1 MLQGSFGLIMRC
13 MSLIIMIILCLSC
26 VGEDCVGT
34 GVGQVTVIFKDA
46 PEQRSTDRIGHLN
59 CVHGAIIAYVDSVGR
74 EMGFNPR
81 SIGYDT
87 LDVPTYHGYAEII
100 HLYQAC
106 EEIPFLLPEGDSVMV
121 TYDQDARPVMRSLS
135 NDEYTRLYRLPE
147 SVPGLVHRNGYS
159 FRSVLRN
166 PRFMAAEK
174 YLTDSVSQRKY
185 PGLEKIFNEYHVDLD
200 SAGNVYN
207 NWRDRFSAKLDSLS
221 QTGKHGREYSRWYR
235 QTLLED
241 GYPVGRI
248 KQSDSLLHYITHLH
262 KLMGYLDVGYDSF
275 DYTGRFDYVAQDTTL
290 CMVARKSLLRHY
302 IDRINDTG
310 WIPYPDNIVNEYN
323 EKYHDLTGDGSFLRP
338 IIEKP
343 NVTSIDGYTYDLV
356 LKNITGNILPLAE
369 VIEKHRGKVIYMDM
383 WASSCGPCRKEM
395 PASRRLKDRLDSDG
409 VIFMYISSDRN
420 ESDWKRVVKEY
431 DLGDIGENYR
441 IVSAESK
448 FLKEIKF
455 RYIPRY
461 LIFDT
466 DGRLVNLDA
475 PRPSSSEIINEIGKY
490 IDWKKRSL
498 SLKY

>member
-1 MLQGSFGLIMRC
+1 MRC

-26 VGEDCVGT
+26 VREDCVGT
-34 GVGQVTVIFKDA
+34 GAGQVTVIFKDA

-200 SAGNVYN
+200 SAGNEYN

-241 GYPVGRI
+241 GYPVGHI
-248 KQSDSLLHYITHLH
+248 KQSDSLLRYVTHLH
-262 KLMGYLDVGYDSF
+262 KLMEYPDEGYDSF
-275 DYTGRFDYVAQDTTL
+275 DYTGRFDYVALDTTL
-290 CMVARKSLLRHY
+290 SKAARKSLLRHY

-310 WIPYPDNIVNEYN
+310 WVPYPDDVVDEYN
-323 EKYHDLTGDGSFLRP
+323 EKYLNL
-338 IIEKP
+338 
-343 NVTSIDGYTYDLV
+343 TSIL
-356 LKNITGNILPLAE
+356 
-369 VIEKHRGKVIYMDM
+369 
-383 WASSCGPCRKEM
+383 
-395 PASRRLKDRLDSDG
+395 
-409 VIFMYISSDRN
+409 
-420 ESDWKRVVKEY
+420 
-431 DLGDIGENYR
+431 
-441 IVSAESK
+441 
-448 FLKEIKF
+448 
-455 RYIPRY
+455 
-461 LIFDT
+461 
-466 DGRLVNLDA
+466 
-475 PRPSSSEIINEIGKY
+475 
-490 IDWKKRSL
+490 
-498 SLKY
+498 

>member
-1 MLQGSFGLIMRC
+1 MVGMNIRISYLLWIF
-13 MSLIIMIILCLSC
+13 IIFCFSC
-26 VGEDCVGT
+26 VGAENTET
-34 GVGQVTVIFKDA
+34 GSGKVTVIFKDA

-59 CVHGAIIAYVDSVGR
+59 CVHGAIIAYVDSTGC
-74 EMGFNPR
+74 EAGFNPR

-87 LDVPTYHGYAEII
+87 LEIPTYRGYAEMI

-106 EEIPFLLPEGDSVMV
+106 EEIPFLLPEGDSVTV
-121 TYDQDARPVMRSLS
+121 TYDQDARPVMRSL
-135 NDEYTRLYRLPE
+135 NNEEYTRLYRLPE
-147 SVPGLVHRNGYS
+147 SIPGLVHRNGYS
-159 FRSVLRN
+159 FRSILRN
-166 PRFMAAEK
+166 PRFQAAEK

-241 GYPVGRI
+241 GYPVGHI
-248 KQSDSLLHYITHLH
+248 KQSDSLLHYITHFH
-262 KLMGYLDVGYDSF
+262 KLMGYPDVGYDSF

-290 CMVARKSLLRHY
+290 CMAARKSLLRHY

-310 WIPYPDNIVNEYN
+310 WVPYPNNIVNEYN

-343 NVTSIDGYTYDLV
+343 NVSSIDGCTYDLV
-356 LKNITGNILPLAE
+356 LKDITGNGLSLAE

-383 WASSCGPCRKEM
+383 WASWCGPCRKEM
-395 PASRRLKDRLDSDG
+395 PASRWLKDRLDSDG

-420 ESDWKRVVKEY
+420 ESDWKRAVKEY
-431 DLGDIGENYR
+431 DLGDVGENYR

-448 FLKEIKF
+448 FLTEIKF
-455 RYIPRY
+455 RYVPRY

-466 DGRLVNLDA
+466 DGRLVNPDA
-475 PRPSSSEIINEIGKY
+475 PRPSSSEILNEIDKY
-490 IDWKKRSL
+490 IDR
-498 SLKY
+498 

>member
-1 MLQGSFGLIMRC
+1 MVGMNIRISYLLWIF
-13 MSLIIMIILCLSC
+13 IIFCFSC
-26 VGEDCVGT
+26 VGAENTET
-34 GVGQVTVIFKDA
+34 GSGKVTVIFKDA

-59 CVHGAIIAYVDSVGR
+59 CVHGAIIAYVDSTGC
-74 EMGFNPR
+74 EAGFNPR

-87 LDVPTYHGYAEII
+87 LEIPTYRGYAEMI

-106 EEIPFLLPEGDSVMV
+106 EEIPFLLPEGDSVTV
-121 TYDQDARPVMRSLS
+121 TYDQDARPVMRSL
-135 NDEYTRLYRLPE
+135 NNEEYTRLYRLLE
-147 SVPGLVHRNGYS
+147 SIPGLVHRNGYS
-159 FRSVLRN
+159 FRSILRN
-166 PRFMAAEK
+166 PRFHAAEK

-310 WIPYPDNIVNEYN
+310 WVPYPNNIVNEYN

-338 IIEKP
+338 IIAKP
-343 NVTSIDGYTYDLV
+343 NVSSIDGCTYDLV
-356 LKNITGNILPLAE
+356 LKDITGNGLSLAE

-383 WASSCGPCRKEM
+383 WASWCGPCRKEM
-395 PASRRLKDRLDSDG
+395 PASRWLKDRLDSDG

-420 ESDWKRVVKEY
+420 ESDWKRAVKEY

-441 IVSAESK
+441 IISAESK
-448 FLKEIKF
+448 FLTEIKF
-455 RYIPRY
+455 RYVPRY

-466 DGRLVNLDA
+466 DGRLVNPDA
-475 PRPSSSEIINEIGKY
+475 PRPSSSEILNEIDKY
-490 IDWKKRSL
+490 IDR
-498 SLKY
+498 

>member
-1 MLQGSFGLIMRC
+1 MVGMNIRISYLLWIF
-13 MSLIIMIILCLSC
+13 IIFCFSC
-26 VGEDCVGT
+26 VGAENTET
-34 GVGQVTVIFKDA
+34 GSGQVTVIFKDA

-59 CVHGAIIAYVDSVGR
+59 CVHGAIIAYVDSTGC
-74 EMGFNPR
+74 EAGFNPR

-87 LDVPTYHGYAEII
+87 LEIPTYRSYAEII

-106 EEIPFLLPEGDSVMV
+106 EEIPFLLPEGDSVTV
-121 TYDQDARPVMRSLS
+121 TYDQDARPVMRSL
-135 NDEYTRLYRLPE
+135 NNEEYTRLYRLPE
-147 SVPGLVHRNGYS
+147 SIPGLVHRNGYS
-159 FRSVLRN
+159 FRSILRN
-166 PRFMAAEK
+166 PRFHAVEK
-174 YLTDSVSQRKY
+174 YLTDSDIQRKH
-185 PGLEKIFNEYHVDLD
+185 PGLEKIFKEYYVDLD
-200 SAGNVYN
+200 SARNSYN

-221 QTGKHGREYSRWYR
+221 QTGKREWEYSRWYR
-235 QTLLED
+235 RTLLED
-241 GYPVGRI
+241 GCPVSRI
-248 KQSDSLLHYITHLH
+248 KQSDSLLHYVTHFH
-262 KLMGYLDVGYDSF
+262 KLMGYPDVGYDSF

-290 CMVARKSLLRHY
+290 CMAARKSLLRHY

-310 WIPYPDNIVNEYN
+310 WVPYPNNIVNEYN

-343 NVTSIDGYTYDLV
+343 NVSSIDGCTYDLV
-356 LKNITGNILPLAE
+356 LKDITGNGLSLAE

-420 ESDWKRVVKEY
+420 ESDWKRAVKEY

>member
-34 GVGQVTVIFKDA
+34 GAGQVTVIFKDA

-383 WASSCGPCRKEM
+383 WASWCGPCRKEM
-395 PASRRLKDRLDSDG
+395 PASRRLKERLDSGG

-420 ESDWKRVVKEY
+420 ESDWKRAVKEY

>member
-1 MLQGSFGLIMRC
+1 MVGMNIRISYLLWIF
-13 MSLIIMIILCLSC
+13 IIFCFSC
-26 VGEDCVGT
+26 VGAENTET
-34 GVGQVTVIFKDA
+34 GSGQVTVIFKDA

-59 CVHGAIIAYVDSVGR
+59 CVHGAIITYVDSVGR

-106 EEIPFLLPEGDSVMV
+106 EEIPFLLPEGDSVTV
-121 TYDQDARPVMRSLS
+121 TYDQDARPVMRSL
-135 NDEYTRLYRLPE
+135 NNEEYTRLYRLPE
-147 SVPGLVHRNGYS
+147 SIPGLVHRNGYS
-159 FRSVLRN
+159 FRSILRN
-166 PRFMAAEK
+166 PRFHAVEK
-174 YLTDSVSQRKY
+174 YLTDSDIQRKH
-185 PGLEKIFNEYHVDLD
+185 PGLEKIFKEYYVDLD
-200 SAGNVYN
+200 SARNSYN

-221 QTGKHGREYSRWYR
+221 QTGKREWEYSRWYR
-235 QTLLED
+235 RTLLED
-241 GYPVGRI
+241 GCPVSRI
-248 KQSDSLLHYITHLH
+248 KQSDSLLHYVTHLH
-262 KLMGYLDVGYDSF
+262 KLMEYPKEGYDPF
-275 DYTGRFDYVAQDTTL
+275 DYTGRFDYVALDTTL

-369 VIEKHRGKVIYMDM
+369 VIEKHRAKVIYLDM
-383 WASSCGPCRKEM
+383 WASWCGPCRKEM

-420 ESDWKRVVKEY
+420 ESDWKRAVKEY

>member
-1 MLQGSFGLIMRC
+1 MVGMNIRISYLLWIF
-13 MSLIIMIILCLSC
+13 IIFCFSC
-26 VGEDCVGT
+26 VGAENTET
-34 GVGQVTVIFKDA
+34 GSGKVTVIFKDA

-59 CVHGAIIAYVDSVGR
+59 CVHGAIIAYVDSTGC
-74 EMGFNPR
+74 EAGFNPR

-87 LDVPTYHGYAEII
+87 LEIPTYRGYAEMI

-106 EEIPFLLPEGDSVMV
+106 EEIPFLLPEGDSVTV
-121 TYDQDARPVMRSLS
+121 TYDQDARPVMRSL
-135 NDEYTRLYRLPE
+135 NNEEYTRLYRLPE
-147 SVPGLVHRNGYS
+147 SIPGLVHRNGYS
-159 FRSVLRN
+159 FRSILRN
-166 PRFMAAEK
+166 PRFQAAEK

-241 GYPVGRI
+241 GYPVGHI
-248 KQSDSLLHYITHLH
+248 KQSDSLLHYITHFH
-262 KLMGYLDVGYDSF
+262 KLMGYPDVGYDSF

-290 CMVARKSLLRHY
+290 CMAARKSLLRHY

-310 WIPYPDNIVNEYN
+310 WVPYPNNIVNEYN
-323 EKYHDLTGDGSFLRP
+323 EKYHDLTEDGSFLRP

-343 NVTSIDGYTYDLV
+343 NVSSIDGCTYDLV
-356 LKNITGNILPLAE
+356 LKDITGNGLSLAE

-383 WASSCGPCRKEM
+383 WASWCGPCRKEM
-395 PASRRLKDRLDSDG
+395 PASRWLKDRLDSDG

-420 ESDWKRVVKEY
+420 ESDWKRAVKEY

-448 FLKEIKF
+448 FLTEIKF
-455 RYIPRY
+455 RYVPRY

-466 DGRLVNLDA
+466 DGRLVNPDA
-475 PRPSSSEIINEIGKY
+475 PRPSSSEILNEIDKY
-490 IDWKKRSL
+490 IDR
-498 SLKY
+498 

>member
-34 GVGQVTVIFKDA
+34 GAGQVTVIFKDA

-59 CVHGAIIAYVDSVGR
+59 SVHGSIIAYVDSAGR

-121 TYDQDARPVMRSLS
+121 TYDQDARPVIRSLN

-159 FRSVLRN
+159 FRSILRN
-166 PRFMAAEK
+166 PRFRAAEK
-174 YLTDSVSQRKY
+174 YLTDSESQRKY
-185 PGLEKIFNEYHVDLD
+185 PGLEKIFNEYYVDLD
-200 SAGNVYN
+200 SAENVYN
-207 NWRDRFSAKLDSLS
+207 NWRDCFSAKLDSLS
-221 QTGKHGREYSRWYR
+221 QTGKRGREYSRWYR

-241 GYPVGRI
+241 GCPAGRI
-248 KQSDSLLHYITHLH
+248 KQSDSLLRYVTHLH
-262 KLMGYLDVGYDSF
+262 KLMEYPDEGYDSF
-275 DYTGRFDYVAQDTTL
+275 DYTGRFDYVALDTTL
-290 CMVARKSLLRHY
+290 SKAARKSLLRHY

-310 WIPYPDNIVNEYN
+310 WVPYPDDVVDEYN
-323 EKYHDLTGDGSFLRP
+323 EKYLNLTSDSSFTRP
-338 IIEKP
+338 VMEKP
-343 NVTSIDGYTYDLV
+343 NVSSMDGYTYGIV
-356 LKNITGNILPLAE
+356 LQDITGNRLSLAE
-369 VIEKHRGKVIYMDM
+369 VIEKHRGKVVYCDL
-383 WASSCGPCRKEM
+383 WASWCGPCRKEM
-395 PASRRLKDRLDSDG
+395 PASRRLKERLDSGG

-420 ESDWKRVVKEY
+420 ESDWKRAVKEY

>member
-1 MLQGSFGLIMRC
+1 MVGMNIRISYLLWIF
-13 MSLIIMIILCLSC
+13 IIFCFSC
-26 VGEDCVGT
+26 VGAENTET
-34 GVGQVTVIFKDA
+34 GSGQVTVIFKDA

-106 EEIPFLLPEGDSVMV
+106 EEIPFLLPEGDSVTV
-121 TYDQDARPVMRSLS
+121 TYDQDARPVIRSLN
-135 NDEYTRLYRLPE
+135 NDECSRLYRLPE
-147 SVPGLVHRNGYS
+147 SVSGLVHRNGYS
-159 FRSVLRN
+159 FRSILRN
-166 PRFMAAEK
+166 PRFRAAEK
-174 YLTDSVSQRKY
+174 YLTDSESQRKY
-185 PGLEKIFNEYHVDLD
+185 PGLEKIFNEYYVDLD
-200 SAGNVYN
+200 SAENVYN
-207 NWRDRFSAKLDSLS
+207 NWRDCFSAKLDSLS
-221 QTGKHGREYSRWYR
+221 QTGKRGREYSRWYR

-241 GYPVGRI
+241 GCPVSRI
-248 KQSDSLLHYITHLH
+248 KQSDSLLHYVTHLH
-262 KLMGYLDVGYDSF
+262 KLMEYPKEGYDPF
-275 DYTGRFDYVAQDTTL
+275 DYTGRFDYVVHDTTL
-290 CMVARKSLLRHY
+290 CERAKRSLLRHY

-310 WIPYPDNIVNEYN
+310 WVPYSDDVVDEYN
-323 EKYHDLTGDGSFLRP
+323 EKYLNLTGDGSFLRP
-338 IIEKP
+338 VTENP
-343 NVTSIDGYTYDLV
+343 NVSFIDGYTYDLV
-356 LKNITGNILPLAE
+356 LQNIAGNRLSLAE
-369 VIEKHRGKVIYMDM
+369 IIERHRAKVIYLDM
-383 WASSCGPCRKEM
+383 WASWCGPCRKEM

-420 ESDWKRVVKEY
+420 ESDWKRAVKEY

>member
-1 MLQGSFGLIMRC
+1 MVGMNIRISYLLWIF
-13 MSLIIMIILCLSC
+13 IIFCFSC
-26 VGEDCVGT
+26 VGAENTET
-34 GVGQVTVIFKDA
+34 GSGQVTVIFKDA

-59 CVHGAIIAYVDSVGR
+59 CVHGAIIAYVDSTGC
-74 EMGFNPR
+74 EAGFNPR

-87 LDVPTYHGYAEII
+87 LEIPTYRSYAEII

-106 EEIPFLLPEGDSVMV
+106 EEIPFLLPEGDSVTV
-121 TYDQDARPVMRSLS
+121 TYDQDARPVMRSL
-135 NDEYTRLYRLPE
+135 NNEEYTRLYRLPE
-147 SVPGLVHRNGYS
+147 SIPGLVHRNGYS
-159 FRSVLRN
+159 FRSILRN
-166 PRFMAAEK
+166 PRFHAVEK
-174 YLTDSVSQRKY
+174 YLTDSDIQRKH
-185 PGLEKIFNEYHVDLD
+185 PGLEKIFKEYYVDLD
-200 SAGNVYN
+200 SARNSYN

-221 QTGKHGREYSRWYR
+221 QTGKREWEYSRWYR
-235 QTLLED
+235 RTLLED
-241 GYPVGRI
+241 GCPVSRI

-262 KLMGYLDVGYDSF
+262 KLMGYPDVGYDSF

-290 CMVARKSLLRHY
+290 CMAARKSLLRHY

-310 WIPYPDNIVNEYN
+310 WVPYPNNIVNEYN

-343 NVTSIDGYTYDLV
+343 NVSSIDGCTYDLV
-356 LKNITGNILPLAE
+356 LKDITGNGLSLAE

-420 ESDWKRVVKEY
+420 ESDWKRAVKEY

>member
-34 GVGQVTVIFKDA
+34 GAGQVTVIFKDA

-121 TYDQDARPVMRSLS
+121 TYDQDARPVIRSLN
-135 NDEYTRLYRLPE
+135 NDECSRLYRLPE
-147 SVPGLVHRNGYS
+147 SVSGLVHRNGYS
-159 FRSVLRN
+159 FRSILRN
-166 PRFMAAEK
+166 PRFRAAEK
-174 YLTDSVSQRKY
+174 YLTDSESQRKY
-185 PGLEKIFNEYHVDLD
+185 PGLEKIFNEYYVDLD
-200 SAGNVYN
+200 SAENVYN
-207 NWRDRFSAKLDSLS
+207 NWRDCFSAKLDSLS
-221 QTGKHGREYSRWYR
+221 QTGKRGREYSRWYR

-323 EKYHDLTGDGSFLRP
+323 GKYHDLTGDGSFLRP

-420 ESDWKRVVKEY
+420 ESDWKRAVKEY
-431 DLGDIGENYR
+431 DLGDVGENYR
-441 IVSAESK
+441 IASVDSK
-448 FLKEIKF
+448 FLTEIKF

>member
-1 MLQGSFGLIMRC
+1 MRC

-26 VGEDCVGT
+26 VREDCVGT
-34 GVGQVTVIFKDA
+34 GAGQVTVIFKDA

-59 CVHGAIIAYVDSVGR
+59 SVHGSIVAYVDSAGR

-241 GYPVGRI
+241 GYPVGHI
-248 KQSDSLLHYITHLH
+248 KQSDSLLHYITHFH
-262 KLMGYLDVGYDSF
+262 KLMGYPDVGYDSF

-323 EKYHDLTGDGSFLRP
+323 EKYHDLTRDGSFLRP

-343 NVTSIDGYTYDLV
+343 NVSSIDGCTYDLV
-356 LKNITGNILPLAE
+356 LKDITGNGLSLAE

-383 WASSCGPCRKEM
+383 WASWCGPCRKEM
-395 PASRRLKDRLDSDG
+395 PASRWLKDRLDSDG

-420 ESDWKRVVKEY
+420 ESDWKRAVKEY

-448 FLKEIKF
+448 FLTEIKF
-455 RYIPRY
+455 RYVPRY

>member
-1 MLQGSFGLIMRC
+1 M
-13 MSLIIMIILCLSC
+13 
-26 VGEDCVGT
+26 GEDCVGT
-34 GVGQVTVIFKDA
+34 GAGQVTVIFKDA

-59 CVHGAIIAYVDSVGR
+59 CVHGAIIAYVDSTGC
-74 EMGFNPR
+74 EAGFNPR

-87 LDVPTYHGYAEII
+87 LEIPTYRSYAEII

-241 GYPVGRI
+241 GYPVGHI
-248 KQSDSLLHYITHLH
+248 KQSDSLLHYITHFH
-262 KLMGYLDVGYDSF
+262 KLMGYPDVGYDSF

-343 NVTSIDGYTYDLV
+343 NVSSIDGCTYDLV
-356 LKNITGNILPLAE
+356 LKDITGNGLSLAE

-383 WASSCGPCRKEM
+383 WASWCGPCRKEM
-395 PASRRLKDRLDSDG
+395 PASRQLKDRLDSDEI
-409 VIFMYISSDRN
+409 IFIYISSDRN
-420 ESDWKRVVKEY
+420 ESDWKQAIKEY
-431 DLGDIGENYR
+431 GLDDIGEDYR
-441 IVSAESK
+441 MMPAESK
-448 FLKEIKF
+448 FLTEIKF
-455 RYIPRY
+455 RYIPKY
-461 LIFDT
+461 LVFDRK
-466 DGRLVNLDA
+466 GRLVNADA
-475 PRPSSSEIINEIGKY
+475 PRPSSSGIISEIGKY
-490 IDWKKRSL
+490 ID
-498 SLKY
+498 

>member
-1 MLQGSFGLIMRC
+1 MVGMNIRISYLLWIF
-13 MSLIIMIILCLSC
+13 IIFCFSC
-26 VGEDCVGT
+26 VGAENTET
-34 GVGQVTVIFKDA
+34 GSGQVTVIFKDA

-87 LDVPTYHGYAEII
+87 LDVPTYHGYAEMI

-106 EEIPFLLPEGDSVMV
+106 EEIPFLLPEGDSVTV
-121 TYDQDARPVMRSLS
+121 TYDQDARPVMRSL
-135 NDEYTRLYRLPE
+135 NNEEYTRLYRLPE
-147 SVPGLVHRNGYS
+147 SIPGLVHRNGYS
-159 FRSVLRN
+159 FRSILRN
-166 PRFMAAEK
+166 PRFHAAEK

-241 GYPVGRI
+241 GYPVGHI
-248 KQSDSLLHYITHLH
+248 KQSDSLLHYITHFH
-262 KLMGYLDVGYDSF
+262 KLMGYPDVGYDSF

-343 NVTSIDGYTYDLV
+343 NVSSIDGCTYDLV
-356 LKNITGNILPLAE
+356 LKDITGNGLSLAE

-383 WASSCGPCRKEM
+383 WASWCGPCRKEM
-395 PASRRLKDRLDSDG
+395 PASRWLKDRLDSDG

-420 ESDWKRVVKEY
+420 ESDWKRAVKEY

-448 FLKEIKF
+448 FLTEIKF
-455 RYIPRY
+455 RYVPRY

>member
-1 MLQGSFGLIMRC
+1 MVGMNIRISYLLWIF
-13 MSLIIMIILCLSC
+13 IIFCFSC
-26 VGEDCVGT
+26 VGAENTET
-34 GVGQVTVIFKDA
+34 GSGKVTVIFKDA

-59 CVHGAIIAYVDSVGR
+59 CVHGAIIAYVDSTGC
-74 EMGFNPR
+74 EAGFNPR

-87 LDVPTYHGYAEII
+87 LEIPTYRGYAEMI

-106 EEIPFLLPEGDSVMV
+106 EEIPFLLPEGDSVTV
-121 TYDQDARPVMRSLS
+121 TYDQDARPVMRSL
-135 NDEYTRLYRLPE
+135 NNEEYTRLYRLPE
-147 SVPGLVHRNGYS
+147 SIPGLVHRNGYS
-159 FRSVLRN
+159 FRSILRN
-166 PRFMAAEK
+166 PRFHAAEK

-310 WIPYPDNIVNEYN
+310 WVPYPNNIVNEYN

-343 NVTSIDGYTYDLV
+343 NVSSIDGCTYDLV
-356 LKNITGNILPLAE
+356 LKDITGNGLSLAE

-383 WASSCGPCRKEM
+383 WASWCGPCRKEM
-395 PASRRLKDRLDSDG
+395 PASRWLKDRLDSDG

-420 ESDWKRVVKEY
+420 ESDWKRAVKEY

-448 FLKEIKF
+448 FLTEIKF
-455 RYIPRY
+455 RYVPRY

-466 DGRLVNLDA
+466 DGRLVNPDA
-475 PRPSSSEIINEIGKY
+475 PRPSSSEILNEIDKY
-490 IDWKKRSL
+490 IDR
-498 SLKY
+498 

>member
-34 GVGQVTVIFKDA
+34 GAGQVTVIFKDA

-383 WASSCGPCRKEM
+383 WASSCSPCRKEM

-420 ESDWKRVVKEY
+420 ESDWKRAVKEY
-431 DLGDIGENYR
+431 DLGDIGENYW

-448 FLKEIKF
+448 FLTEIKF

>member
-1 MLQGSFGLIMRC
+1 
-13 MSLIIMIILCLSC
+13 MIILCLSC
-26 VGEDCVGT
+26 VREDCVGT
-34 GVGQVTVIFKDA
+34 GAGQVTVIFKDA

-262 KLMGYLDVGYDSF
+262 KLMGYPDVGYDSF

-395 PASRRLKDRLDSDG
+395 PASRRLKDRLDSGG

-420 ESDWKRVVKEY
+420 ESDWKRAVKEY

-461 LIFDT
+461 LVFDT

>member
-1 MLQGSFGLIMRC
+1 MVGMNIRISYLLWIF
-13 MSLIIMIILCLSC
+13 IIFCFSC
-26 VGEDCVGT
+26 VGAENTET
-34 GVGQVTVIFKDA
+34 GSGKVTVIFKDA

-59 CVHGAIIAYVDSVGR
+59 CVHGAIIAYVDSTGC
-74 EMGFNPR
+74 EAGFNPR

-87 LDVPTYHGYAEII
+87 LEIPTYRGYAEMI

-106 EEIPFLLPEGDSVMV
+106 EEIPFLLPEGDSVTV
-121 TYDQDARPVMRSLS
+121 TYDQDARPVMRSL
-135 NDEYTRLYRLPE
+135 NNEEYTRLYRLPE
-147 SVPGLVHRNGYS
+147 SIPGLVHRNGYS
-159 FRSVLRN
+159 YRSILRN
-166 PRFMAAEK
+166 PRFHAAEK

-310 WIPYPDNIVNEYN
+310 WVPYPNNIVNEYN

-343 NVTSIDGYTYDLV
+343 NVSSIDGCTYDLV
-356 LKNITGNILPLAE
+356 LKDITGNGLSLAE

-383 WASSCGPCRKEM
+383 WASWCGPCRKEM
-395 PASRRLKDRLDSDG
+395 PASRWLKDRLDSDG

-420 ESDWKRVVKEY
+420 ESDWKRAIKEY
-431 DLGDIGENYR
+431 DLGGIGENYR
-441 IVSAESK
+441 IVSDESR
-448 FLKEIKF
+448 FLTEIKV

-461 LIFDT
+461 LIFDRK
-466 DGRLVNLDA
+466 GRLANADA

-490 IDWKKRSL
+490 FD
-498 SLKY
+498 

>member
-1 MLQGSFGLIMRC
+1 MVGMNIRISYLLWIF
-13 MSLIIMIILCLSC
+13 IIFCFSC
-26 VGEDCVGT
+26 VGAENTET
-34 GVGQVTVIFKDA
+34 GSGKVTVIFKDA

-59 CVHGAIIAYVDSVGR
+59 CVHGAIIAYVDSTGC
-74 EMGFNPR
+74 EAGFNPR

-87 LDVPTYHGYAEII
+87 LEIPTYRGYAEMI

-106 EEIPFLLPEGDSVMV
+106 EEIPFLLPEGDSVTV
-121 TYDQDARPVMRSLS
+121 TYDQDARPVMRSL
-135 NDEYTRLYRLPE
+135 NNEEYTRLYRLPE
-147 SVPGLVHRNGYS
+147 SIPGLVHRNGYS
-159 FRSVLRN
+159 FRSILRN
-166 PRFMAAEK
+166 PRFHAAEK

-310 WIPYPDNIVNEYN
+310 WVPYPNNIVNEYN

-343 NVTSIDGYTYDLV
+343 NVSSIDGCTYDLV
-356 LKNITGNILPLAE
+356 LKDITGNGLSLAE

-383 WASSCGPCRKEM
+383 WASWCGPCRKEM
-395 PASRRLKDRLDSDG
+395 PASRWLKDRLDSDG

-420 ESDWKRVVKEY
+420 ESDWKRAVKEY

-441 IVSAESK
+441 IISAESK
-448 FLKEIKF
+448 FLTEIKF
-455 RYIPRY
+455 RYVPRY

-466 DGRLVNLDA
+466 DGRLVNPDA
-475 PRPSSSEIINEIGKY
+475 PRPSSSEILNEIDKY
-490 IDWKKRSL
+490 IDR
-498 SLKY
+498 

>member
-1 MLQGSFGLIMRC
+1 MWTESGK
-13 MSLIIMIILCLSC
+13 
-26 VGEDCVGT
+26 
-34 GVGQVTVIFKDA
+34 VTVIFKDA

-59 CVHGAIIAYVDSVGR
+59 CVHGAIIAYVDSTGC
-74 EMGFNPR
+74 EAGFNPR

-87 LDVPTYHGYAEII
+87 LEIPTYRGYAEMI

-106 EEIPFLLPEGDSVMV
+106 EEIPFLLPEGDSVTV
-121 TYDQDARPVMRSLS
+121 TYDQDARPVMRSL
-135 NDEYTRLYRLPE
+135 NNEEYTRLYRLPE
-147 SVPGLVHRNGYS
+147 SIPGLVHRNGYS
-159 FRSVLRN
+159 FRSILRN
-166 PRFMAAEK
+166 PRFHAAEK

-241 GYPVGRI
+241 GYPVGHI
-248 KQSDSLLHYITHLH
+248 KQSDSLLHYITHFH
-262 KLMGYLDVGYDSF
+262 KLMGYPDVGHDFF

-343 NVTSIDGYTYDLV
+343 NVSSIDGCTYDLV
-356 LKNITGNILPLAE
+356 LKDITGNGLSLAE

-383 WASSCGPCRKEM
+383 WASWCGPCRKEM
-395 PASRRLKDRLDSDG
+395 PASRWLKDRLDSDG

-420 ESDWKRVVKEY
+420 ESDWKRAVKEY

-448 FLKEIKF
+448 FLTEIKF
-455 RYIPRY
+455 RYVPRY

-466 DGRLVNLDA
+466 DGRLVNPDA
-475 PRPSSSEIINEIGKY
+475 PRPSSSEILNEIDKY
-490 IDWKKRSL
+490 IDR
-498 SLKY
+498 

>member
-34 GVGQVTVIFKDA
+34 GAGQVTVIFKDA

-383 WASSCGPCRKEM
+383 WASWCGPCRKEM
-395 PASRRLKDRLDSDG
+395 PASRRLKDRLDSGG

-420 ESDWKRVVKEY
+420 ESDWKRAVKEY

-490 IDWKKRSL
+490 IGWKKRSL

>member
-1 MLQGSFGLIMRC
+1 MRC

-26 VGEDCVGT
+26 VREDCVGT
-34 GVGQVTVIFKDA
+34 GAGQVTVIFKDA

-262 KLMGYLDVGYDSF
+262 KLMGYPDVGYDSF

-395 PASRRLKDRLDSDG
+395 PASRRLKDRLDSGG

-420 ESDWKRVVKEY
+420 ESDWKRAVKEY

-461 LIFDT
+461 LVFDT

>member
-1 MLQGSFGLIMRC
+1 MVGMNIRISYLLWIF
-13 MSLIIMIILCLSC
+13 IIFCFSC
-26 VGEDCVGT
+26 VGAENTET
-34 GVGQVTVIFKDA
+34 GSGQVTVIFKDA

-106 EEIPFLLPEGDSVMV
+106 EEIPFLLPEGDSVTV
-121 TYDQDARPVMRSLS
+121 TYDQDARPVMRSL
-135 NDEYTRLYRLPE
+135 NNEEYTRLYRLPE
-147 SVPGLVHRNGYS
+147 SIPGLVHRNGYS
-159 FRSVLRN
+159 FRSILRN
-166 PRFMAAEK
+166 PRFHAVEK
-174 YLTDSVSQRKY
+174 YLTDSDIQRKH
-185 PGLEKIFNEYHVDLD
+185 PGLEKIFKEYYVDLD
-200 SAGNVYN
+200 SARNSYN

-221 QTGKHGREYSRWYR
+221 QTGKREWEYSRWYR
-235 QTLLED
+235 RTLLED
-241 GYPVGRI
+241 GCPVSRI
-248 KQSDSLLHYITHLH
+248 KQSDSLLHYVTHLH
-262 KLMGYLDVGYDSF
+262 KLMEYPKEGYDPF
-275 DYTGRFDYVAQDTTL
+275 DYTGRFDYVVHDTTL
-290 CMVARKSLLRHY
+290 CERAKRSLLRHY

-310 WIPYPDNIVNEYN
+310 WVPYPDDVVDEYN
-323 EKYHDLTGDGSFLRP
+323 EKYLNLTSDSSFMRP
-338 IIEKP
+338 VMEKP
-343 NVTSIDGYTYDLV
+343 NVSSMDGYTYGIV
-356 LKNITGNILPLAE
+356 LQDITGNRLSLAE
-369 VIEKHRGKVIYMDM
+369 VIEKHRGKVVYCDL
-383 WASSCGPCRKEM
+383 WASWCGPCRKEM
-395 PASRRLKDRLDSDG
+395 PASRRLKERLDSGG

-420 ESDWKRVVKEY
+420 ESDWKRAVKEY

-490 IDWKKRSL
+490 IGWKKRSL

>member
-1 MLQGSFGLIMRC
+1 MKQILLI
-13 MSLIIMIILCLSC
+13 LIVILCLSC
-26 VGEDCVGT
+26 AGT
-34 GVGQVTVIFKDA
+34 DGVRTGSGRVTVIFKDA

-59 CVHGAIIAYVDSVGR
+59 SVHGAIIAYVDSAGR

-121 TYDQDARPVMRSLS
+121 TYDQDARPVIRSLN

-159 FRSVLRN
+159 FGSILRN

-241 GYPVGRI
+241 GCPVSRI
-248 KQSDSLLHYITHLH
+248 KQSDSLLHYVTHLH
-262 KLMGYLDVGYDSF
+262 KLMEYPKEGYDPF
-275 DYTGRFDYVAQDTTL
+275 DYTGRFDYVVHDTTL
-290 CMVARKSLLRHY
+290 CERAKRSLLRHY

-310 WIPYPDNIVNEYN
+310 WVPYSDDVVDEYN
-323 EKYHDLTGDGSFLRP
+323 EKYLNLTGDGSFLRP
-338 IIEKP
+338 VTENP
-343 NVTSIDGYTYDLV
+343 NVSFIDGYTYDLV
-356 LKNITGNILPLAE
+356 LQNIAGNRLSLAE
-369 VIEKHRGKVIYMDM
+369 IIERHRAKVIYLDM
-383 WASSCGPCRKEM
+383 WASWCGPCRKEM
-395 PASRRLKDRLDSDG
+395 PASRQLKDRLDSDEI
-409 VIFMYISSDRN
+409 IFIYISSYRN
-420 ESDWKRVVKEY
+420 ESDWKRAVKEY
-431 DLGDIGENYR
+431 DLGDVGENYR
-441 IVSAESK
+441 IASVDSK
-448 FLKEIKF
+448 FLTEIKF

>member
-34 GVGQVTVIFKDA
+34 GAGQVTVIFKDA

-87 LDVPTYHGYAEII
+87 LDVPTYHGYAEMI

-106 EEIPFLLPEGDSVMV
+106 EEIPFLLPEGDSVTV
-121 TYDQDARPVMRSLS
+121 TYDQDARPVMRSL
-135 NDEYTRLYRLPE
+135 NNEEYTRLYRLPE
-147 SVPGLVHRNGYS
+147 SIPGLVHRNGYS
-159 FRSVLRN
+159 FRSILRN
-166 PRFMAAEK
+166 PRFHAAEK

-383 WASSCGPCRKEM
+383 WASSCSPCRKEM

-420 ESDWKRVVKEY
+420 ESDWKRAVKEY

-448 FLKEIKF
+448 FLTEIKF

-490 IDWKKRSL
+490 
-498 SLKY
+498 

>member
-34 GVGQVTVIFKDA
+34 GAGQVTVIFKDA

-59 CVHGAIIAYVDSVGR
+59 CVHGAIIAYVDSTGC
-74 EMGFNPR
+74 EAGFNPR

-87 LDVPTYHGYAEII
+87 LEIPTYRGYAEMI

-106 EEIPFLLPEGDSVMV
+106 EEIPFLLPEGDSVTV
-121 TYDQDARPVMRSLS
+121 TYDQDARPVMRSL
-135 NDEYTRLYRLPE
+135 NNEEYTRLYRLPE
-147 SVPGLVHRNGYS
+147 SIPGLVHRNGYS
-159 FRSVLRN
+159 FRSILRN
-166 PRFMAAEK
+166 PRFHAAEK

-241 GYPVGRI
+241 GYPVGHI
-248 KQSDSLLHYITHLH
+248 KQSDSLLHYITHFH
-262 KLMGYLDVGYDSF
+262 KLMGYPDVGYDSF

-310 WIPYPDNIVNEYN
+310 WVPYPNNIVNEYN

-343 NVTSIDGYTYDLV
+343 NVSSIDGCTYDLV
-356 LKNITGNILPLAE
+356 LKDITGNGLSLAE

-383 WASSCGPCRKEM
+383 WASWCGPCRKEM
-395 PASRRLKDRLDSDG
+395 PASRWLKERLDSDG

-420 ESDWKRVVKEY
+420 ESDWKRAVKEY

-461 LIFDT
+461 LVFDT

>member
-1 MLQGSFGLIMRC
+1 MKQRLLI
-13 MSLIIMIILCLSC
+13 LIILSLSC
-26 VGEDCVGT
+26 ERED
-34 GVGQVTVIFKDA
+34 GVWTESGKVTVIFKDA

-59 CVHGAIIAYVDSVGR
+59 CVHGAIIAYVDSTGC
-74 EMGFNPR
+74 EAGFNPR

-87 LDVPTYHGYAEII
+87 LEIPTYRGYAEMI

-106 EEIPFLLPEGDSVMV
+106 EEIPFLLPEGDSVTV
-121 TYDQDARPVMRSLS
+121 TYDQDARPVMRSL
-135 NDEYTRLYRLPE
+135 NNEEYTRLYRLPE
-147 SVPGLVHRNGYS
+147 SIPGLVHRNGYS
-159 FRSVLRN
+159 FRSILRN
-166 PRFMAAEK
+166 PRFHAAEK

-310 WIPYPDNIVNEYN
+310 WVPYPNNIVNEYN

-343 NVTSIDGYTYDLV
+343 NVSSIDGCTYDLV
-356 LKNITGNILPLAE
+356 LKDITGNGLSLAE

-383 WASSCGPCRKEM
+383 WASWCGPCRKEM
-395 PASRRLKDRLDSDG
+395 PASRWLKDRLDSDG

-420 ESDWKRVVKEY
+420 ESDWKRAVKEY

-448 FLKEIKF
+448 FLTEIKF
-455 RYIPRY
+455 RYVPRY

-466 DGRLVNLDA
+466 DGRLVNPDA
-475 PRPSSSEIINEIGKY
+475 PRPSSSEILNEIDKY
-490 IDWKKRSL
+490 IDR
-498 SLKY
+498 

>member
-26 VGEDCVGT
+26 MGEDCVGT
-34 GVGQVTVIFKDA
+34 GAGQVTVIFKDA

-59 CVHGAIIAYVDSVGR
+59 CVHGAIIAYVDSTGC
-74 EMGFNPR
+74 EAGFNPR

-87 LDVPTYHGYAEII
+87 LEIPTYRSYAEII

-241 GYPVGRI
+241 GYPVGHI
-248 KQSDSLLHYITHLH
+248 KQSDSLLHYITHFH
-262 KLMGYLDVGYDSF
+262 KLMGYPDVGYDSF

-343 NVTSIDGYTYDLV
+343 NVSSIDGCTYDLV
-356 LKNITGNILPLAE
+356 LKDITGNGLSLAE

-383 WASSCGPCRKEM
+383 WASWCGPCRKEM
-395 PASRRLKDRLDSDG
+395 PASRQLKDRLDSDEI
-409 VIFMYISSDRN
+409 IFIYISSDRN
-420 ESDWKRVVKEY
+420 ESDWKQAIKEY
-431 DLGDIGENYR
+431 GLDDIGEDYR
-441 IVSAESK
+441 MMPAESK
-448 FLKEIKF
+448 FLTEIKF
-455 RYIPRY
+455 RYIPKY
-461 LIFDT
+461 LVFDRK
-466 DGRLVNLDA
+466 GRLVNADA
-475 PRPSSSEIINEIGKY
+475 PRPSSSGIISEIGKY
-490 IDWKKRSL
+490 ID
-498 SLKY
+498 